1 MNNSITDTAVSA
13 TGSPSNTTSI
23 PQNENH
29 SHVSPED
36 WFAQQMAKS
45 GITNPTLLEQFKRHE
60 SGFTVTGIGA
70 DGKPNR
76 KSWQLRLKNPGKGA
90 KYKCRKKGEGED
102 CSYDALLFQGKLNDF
117 PLVAQKN
124 QQHLA
129 TVKPNK
135 ELWVLLTAFDDLP
148 IVITEGAKK
157 AARGL
162 ESGHI
167 TLSIPGCT
175 MGLKPE
181 STELVDTLGTF
192 CGKDRPVTLIPDS
205 DFRANPDVYRA
216 WRKLAKVL
224 EDRGCKV
231 RVGTW
236 EATDILTRENLT
248 IKDVKGMDDFI
259 VNGGDFDKV
268 IELAMTIAQWEKQ
281 FPEPKAKGKT
291 DQKRGS
297 GSAKLSPIEKA
308 ELAIDG
314 LGVQLR
320 FNELSKEI
328 EASPG
333 EGVDGDALWVR
344 GCADNDLYT
353 SVDTFYRVLGISA
366 KKDSYHPIQEYL
378 KGCHEK
384 YGNDLSVL
392 DGLAKRYL
400 GTRESLHETFLVKW
414 LIGAVARAMTP
425 GCKMDTA
432 LVLHGSQG
440 IGKSTF
446 FSVLAGDWFTD
457 SLDKLD
463 SSNKDELLKAH
474 QSWVIELAEIENAF
488 SKTAISKIKQSM
500 SATTDQIRPPYGRKT
515 EKCKRG
521 FVVCGT
527 TNQTQ
532 FLNDPT
538 GSRRFWV
545 ISCNG
550 RVNRELLT
558 QERDKIWGAAYAL
571 WARGEKWYLSEL
583 EEEALAINNEGYES
597 QDPWVE
603 FLRDALIEK
612 GEQATTVRDCFE
624 HLGMDEPKT
633 YNSREARR
641 IKDCLTHL
649 GYQPS
654 KFYQNGKQVRGW
666 VVESLDKLNQNFG
679 NSLSQLSQNP
689 ETLSTQGIDNETIQE
704 NLLSHTVSI
713 VSSDDVK
720 QGKQGKQDNQDN
732 NKTMQDSELSCPQT
746 QSGQGIRNDK
756 TVETVKSQN
765 PNQDDLPFS
774 RGDNVWVTTANGK
787 REGIITNPP
796 DKYGEWEVEFKSSKE
811 KWISYRFPLEELSPR
826 EKSDSYSVGDNV
838 WVEDTHG
845 ASMEGVITHPQN
857 KDGKWGLK
865 VNVGTSREEC
875 WNDTYYY
882 SPDKLTPREE

>member
-1 MNNSITDTAVSA
+1 
-13 TGSPSNTTSI
+13 
-23 PQNENH
+23 
-29 SHVSPED
+29 
-36 WFAQQMAKS
+36 MAKS
-45 GITNPTLLEQFKRHE
+45 GITNPTLLKQFKHHE
-60 SGFTVTGIGA
+60 SGFTVTGIDA

-76 KSWQLRLKNPGKGA
+76 KSWQLRLKNPGNGA
-90 KYKCRKKGEGED
+90 KYKCRKRQEGEG
-102 CSYDALLFQGKLNDF
+102 CSYDALLLGGRLSDF

-124 QQHLA
+124 QQHLS
-129 TVKPNK
+129 TVKSDK
-135 ELWVLLTAFDDLP
+135 ELWVLMTAFDNLP

-157 AARGL
+157 AACGL
-162 ESGHI
+162 ENGYI

-181 STELVDTLGTF
+181 STELVDTLRAF

-205 DFRANPDVYRA
+205 DFRVNPDVYRA

-236 EATDILTRENLT
+236 EATDIPTREKLT

-268 IELAMTIAQWEKQ
+268 IKTAMTIAQWEKQ

-291 DQKRGS
+291 DQRKGS

-308 ELAIDG
+308 QLAING
-314 LGVQLR
+314 LGVHLR

-328 EASPG
+328 ESSPG

-344 GCADNDLYT
+344 GCADSDLYT
-353 SVDTFYRVLGISA
+353 SVDTFYRVLGIEA

-384 YGNDLSVL
+384 YGDDVSVL
-392 DGLAKRYL
+392 NDIARRYL
-400 GTRESLHETFLVKW
+400 GTSDSLHQTFLVKW

-446 FSVLAGDWFTD
+446 FNVLAGDWFTD

-521 FVVCGT
+521 FVICGT

-558 QERDKIWGAAYAL
+558 QERDQIWGAAYAL
-571 WARGEKWYLSEL
+571 WAKGEKWYLTEF

-603 FLRDALIEK
+603 FLRDALLER
-612 GEQATTVRDCFE
+612 GEQTTTVKDCFE
-624 HLGMDEPKT
+624 HLDMPEPKSH
-633 YNSREARR
+633 NSKESRR

-649 GYQPS
+649 GYQPE
-654 KFYQNGKQVRGW
+654 KFYRNGKQVRGW
-666 VVESLDKLNQNFG
+666 AIESLDKLNQNFG
-679 NSLSQLSQNP
+679 NSLSQLSQDAGTQSAQAFDNKTVQQNP
-689 ETLSTQGIDNETIQE
+689 
-704 NLLSHTVSI
+704 LSHTVSS
-713 VSSDDVK
+713 VSTNDDGDAEQDRQDSNKTVQDSLLSHPQTHTG
-720 QGKQGKQDNQDN
+720 QGVQDN
-732 NKTMQDSELSCPQT
+732 
-746 QSGQGIRNDK
+746 K
-756 TVETVKSQN
+756 TVETVKPQTFNQN
-765 PNQDDLPFS
+765 DLPFS

-787 REGIITNPP
+787 REGTITNPP
-796 DKYGEWEVEFKSSKE
+796 DRYGEWGVEFKNSKGE
-811 KWISYRFPLEELSPR
+811 WMSHRFPSEGLSPR
-826 EKSDSYSVGDNV
+826 EESDGYSVGDKV
-838 WVEDTHG
+838 WVKDAQG
-845 ASMEGVITHPQN
+845 NSREGVITHP
-857 KDGKWGLK
+857 KDEDGKWGLK
-865 VNVGTSREEC
+865 INVGTSREEE
-875 WNDTYYY
+875 WKKDIYYP
-882 SPDKLTPREE
+882 SDELTPRLMS